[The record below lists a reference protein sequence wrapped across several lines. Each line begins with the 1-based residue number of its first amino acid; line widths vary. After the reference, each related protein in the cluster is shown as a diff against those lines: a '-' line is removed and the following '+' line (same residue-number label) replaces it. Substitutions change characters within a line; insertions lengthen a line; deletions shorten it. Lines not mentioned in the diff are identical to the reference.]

1 MRCAVGKL
9 SCMKGDEGN
18 KFSEFHF
25 LKLMVIFGWFVC
37 LCAEDDPLCVSF
49 MGHTIFLLRPS
60 LVIFSFM
67 IAGYWSCSFFGNL

>member
-1 MRCAVGKL
+1 
-9 SCMKGDEGN
+9 MKGDEGN

-25 LKLMVIFGWFVC
+25 LKLMVIFCLFVCLFVC
-37 LCAEDDPLCVSF
+37 LCAEDYPLCVSF
-49 MGHTIFLLRPS
+49 IGHTIFLLRPS

>member
-18 KFSEFHF
+18 KFYEFHF
-25 LKLMVIFGWFVC
+25 LKLMVIFCLFVC
-37 LCAEDDPLCVSF
+37 LCAEDYPLCVSF
-49 MGHTIFLLRPS
+49 IGRTIFLLRPS
-60 LVIFSFM
+60 LVIFSFV